1 MGWDNSEFFLHCL
14 PGLPGR
20 TEPRCPPYTAV
31 SVFWRDITPL
41 ICLTSLLP
49 SRCYLVTSRINHLH
63 SDSGLRCAS
72 RVPRSRQQ
80 DLESATP
87 PEAGV
92 RGSPCPC
99 PWFLSLV
106 KWTVKLHGGRTGQNS
121 QGLSFPSLL
130 PSLAPGGLPGPE
142 HVCEN
147 NCRWRVR
154 RDLSPGS

>member
-92 RGSPCPC
+92 GGSPCP
-99 PWFLSLV
+99 LSLV
-106 KWTVKLHGGRTGQNS
+106 SEPREVDREAPWRPDWPELAG
-121 QGLSFPSLL
+121 PLL
-130 PSLAPGGLPGPE
+130 PQPAAFISTWGAPGA
-142 HVCEN
+142 
-147 NCRWRVR
+147 RTRV
-154 RDLSPGS
+154 